1 MKIILL
7 QDVKNIG
14 DSGEI
19 KNVSDGYFRNFL
31 LPKNLAKIATKK
43 TILEIEKQQVKN
55 AMEEEKD
62 LLRTEKIAEKLDGQ
76 EFIMKAKT
84 NKQGKLY
91 AAISKQDI
99 AGLLNKKMFKIKKE
113 QIEMTPI
120 KETGEY
126 DIAIILN
133 HGLEAKIKII
143 VE

>member
-1 MKIILL
+1 MKVILL

-14 DSGEI
+14 NRGEI

-31 LPKNLAKIATKK
+31 LPKKLAEAATEKAISDIKK
-43 TILEIEKQQVKN
+43 QDAEN
-55 AMEEEKD
+55 AIKEEKD

-76 EFIMKAKT
+76 EFIIKAKT

-91 AAISKQDI
+91 AAISSQDI
-99 AGLLNKKMFKIKKE
+99 AELLNKKMFKIKKE
-113 QIEMTPI
+113 QISAASI

-126 DIAIILN
+126 DIVITLN
-133 HGLEAKIKII
+133 HGLEVRIKII

>member
-1 MKIILL
+1 MKVILL

-14 DSGEI
+14 NRGEI

-31 LPKNLAKIATKK
+31 LPKKLAEVATEKAISDIKK
-43 TILEIEKQQVKN
+43 QDAEN
-55 AMEEEKD
+55 AIKEEKD

-76 EFIMKAKT
+76 EFIIKAKT

-91 AAISKQDI
+91 AAISSQDI
-99 AGLLNKKMFKIKKE
+99 AELLNKKMFKIKKE
-113 QIEMTPI
+113 QISAASI

-126 DIAIILN
+126 DIVITLN
-133 HGLEAKIKII
+133 HGLEVRIKII

>member
-1 MKIILL
+1 MKVILL

-14 DSGEI
+14 DRGEI

-31 LPKNLAKIATKK
+31 LPKKLAEVATEKAISDIKK
-43 TILEIEKQQVKN
+43 QDVEN
-55 AMEEEKD
+55 AIKEEKD

-76 EFIMKAKT
+76 EFIIKAKT
-84 NKQGKLY
+84 NEQGKLY

-99 AGLLNKKMFKIKKE
+99 AELLNKKMFKIKKE
-113 QIEMTPI
+113 QINIVPI

-126 DIAIILN
+126 DAVITLN
-133 HGLEAKIKII
+133 HGLEARIKII